1 VIKRHSGLST
11 ASMTLG
17 IVGATFFFVPVL
29 AQVLGIL
36 AIIFGFI
43 SRSKITGSTNLKGKG
58 MALAG
63 IILGFFAIF
72 FGLFLIGFLVY
83 FKIIDI
89 NKIKI

>member
-1 VIKRHSGLST
+1 
-11 ASMTLG
+11 
-17 IVGATFFFVPVL
+17 
-29 AQVLGIL
+29 
-36 AIIFGFI
+36 
-43 SRSKITGSTNLKGKG
+43 